1 LHHAV
6 DVILALHRLCFVE
19 AKQLVRIKDGAK
31 ERHVQ
36 PVTPSDGEMV
46 QEERLKLLR
55 QPTSCHMNAWLQ
67 RTVVQDITRV
77 LGTLE
82 EGGTRMPER
91 KAQMEAIYT
100 HMWAS
105 HEGGSFAPLDVSL
118 CPRPHSMLHEV
129 AAACGVGA
137 SSLVLDVGSGR
148 GNHSCAL
155 AQRFG
160 CTVVGLE
167 VAQFHIEQGRARAV
181 QEGVSDQVS
190 FVQGDIEAL
199 PFEDERFDF
208 LWSRDMLM
216 HVPTLPAAL
225 TECVRVLKPGGV
237 MLVYTTVATGRME
250 PKEAAWL
257 SASFGLVPESMYEP
271 VVEAAFQ
278 AAGFQMHSKEP
289 LGSELMEWVEEYE
302 GRASRELMRLARMLR
317 KPEYYQELL
326 GASRYEVALANY
338 HWALY
343 ILLGKL
349 SPTLYVLRKNAS
361 L

>member
-1 LHHAV
+1 MCNLSRHLTV
-6 DVILALHRLCFVE
+6 KWCKRS
-19 AKQLVRIKDGAK
+19 GA
-31 ERHVQ
+31 
-36 PVTPSDGEMV
+36 
-46 QEERLKLLR
+46 KLLR
-55 QPTSCHMNAWLQ
+55 LPTSCHMNAWLQ

-82 EGGTRMPER
+82 EGETRMPER

-105 HEGGSFAPLDVSL
+105 HEGGPFAPLDESL
-118 CPRPHSMLHEV
+118 RPRPHSMLYEV
-129 AAACGVGA
+129 AAACGVNA
-137 SSLVLDVGSGR
+137 SSLLLDVGSGR

-160 CTVVGLE
+160 CAVVGLD
-167 VAQFHIEQGRARAV
+167 VAPFHIEQGRARAV
-181 QEGVSDQVS
+181 QEGVSDRVS
-190 FVQGDIEAL
+190 FVQGDIQAL

-216 HVPTLPAAL
+216 HIPALPLAL
-225 TECVRVLKPGGV
+225 AECARILKPGGD
-237 MLVYTTVATGRME
+237 MLVFTTVATERME

-257 SASFGLVPESMYEP
+257 HASFGLVPESMDEGA
-271 VVEAAFQ
+271 VEVAFQ

-289 LGSELMEWVEEYE
+289 LGSELMEWVEEHE

-317 KPEYYQELL
+317 KKEYYQELL
-326 GASRYEVALANY
+326 GTGRYEVALANY
-338 HWALY
+338 HRAIY

-349 SPTLYVLRKNAS
+349 CPTLYVLRKTALS
-361 L
+361 

>member
-1 LHHAV
+1 MS
-6 DVILALHRLCFVE
+6 E
-19 AKQLVRIKDGAK
+19 KQ
-31 ERHVQ
+31 
-36 PVTPSDGEMV
+36 
-46 QEERLKLLR
+46 
-55 QPTSCHMNAWLQ
+55 
-67 RTVVQDITRV
+67 
-77 LGTLE
+77 
-82 EGGTRMPER
+82 
-91 KAQMEAIYT
+91 AQMEAVYT

-105 HEGGSFAPLDVSL
+105 HEGGLFAPLDESL
-118 CPRPHSMLHEV
+118 QPRPHSMLYEV
-129 AAACGVGA
+129 ATACGVSA

-160 CTVVGLE
+160 CAVVGLD

-181 QEGVSDQVS
+181 QEGVSDRVS
-190 FVQGDIEAL
+190 FVRGDIEAL
-199 PFEDERFDF
+199 PFQDERFDF

-216 HVPTLPAAL
+216 HVPALPQAL
-225 TECVRVLKPGGV
+225 AECARVLKSAGD
-237 MLVYTTVATGRME
+237 MLVYTTIATGRME

-257 SASFGLVPESMYEP
+257 YASFGLVPESMDEQA
-271 VVEAAFQ
+271 VEAAFQ
-278 AAGFQMHSKEP
+278 AAGFQMHSKEQ
-289 LGSELMEWVEEYE
+289 LGSELMEWVEEHE

-317 KPEYYQELL
+317 KREYYQELL

-349 SPTLYVLRKNAS
+349 SPTLYVLRKNVS

>member
-1 LHHAV
+1 MH
-6 DVILALHRLCFVE
+6 E
-19 AKQLVRIKDGAK
+19 KQ
-31 ERHVQ
+31 
-36 PVTPSDGEMV
+36 
-46 QEERLKLLR
+46 
-55 QPTSCHMNAWLQ
+55 
-67 RTVVQDITRV
+67 
-77 LGTLE
+77 
-82 EGGTRMPER
+82 
-91 KAQMEAIYT
+91 AQIESIYT

-105 HEGGSFAPLDVSL
+105 HEGGPYAPLDESL
-118 CPRPHSMLHEV
+118 HPRPHSMLYEV
-129 AAACGVGA
+129 VSACGVGA

-148 GNHSCAL
+148 GNHTCAL

-160 CTVVGLE
+160 CAVVGLDL
-167 VAQFHIEQGRARAV
+167 AQFHIEQGRARAV
-181 QEGVSDQVS
+181 REGVSDRVA
-190 FVQGDIEAL
+190 FVQGDIQAL

-225 TECVRVLKPGGV
+225 VECVRVLKPAGA
-237 MLVYTTVATGRME
+237 MLVYTTVATERME
-250 PKEAAWL
+250 PKEAACL
-257 SASFGLVPESMYEP
+257 YASFGLVPESMNEST
-271 VVEAAFQ
+271 VEAAFR
-278 AAGFQMHSKEP
+278 AAEFQMHSKES

-317 KPEYYQELL
+317 KREYYQELL

-361 L
+361 S